1 VEGRRRLMMENVEE
15 DESGIRIS
23 RWGRCY
29 IGKMIEKGCLLLFHF
44 VSLLNPKNCHSNRL
58 FYFP

>member
-1 VEGRRRLMMENVEE
+1 MMENVEE
-15 DESGIRIS
+15 DESGIRIG

-29 IGKMIEKGCLLLFHF
+29 IGKMIEKGHLLSFHF
-44 VSLLNPKNCHSNRL
+44 VSLLNPKNCHSNGL